1 VRGMRQLKK
10 FAVVL
15 WVRKTDAVKAVRQQ
29 LVSIAEDTLDA
40 NQLSQRR
47 RDRAVIA
54 AGVKS

>member
-1 VRGMRQLKK
+1 MRQLKK

-29 LVSIAEDTLDA
+29 LVSIAEDTLA

-54 AGVKS
+54 AAVKS

>member
-1 VRGMRQLKK
+1 MRQLKK

-29 LVSIAEDTLDA
+29 LVFIAEDTLDA